1 MAVVARFYSPQEK
14 PFAVGERAL
23 LSEKAR
29 HHAGRVIRAVA
40 GDTVA
45 LFDGSGEVAA
55 GPIAFEGKDA
65 WITVHS
71 IERPQTESPAH
82 MTLIQA
88 MVSNEKIDFI
98 VEKAVEAGISRI
110 ILVPAARSVT
120 KLAGERLEKRLTRW
134 NDIAVAACEQC
145 GRNVVPVI
153 EALPSLNTALTD
165 VKAGCRWFMHPGESD
180 ALTVKK
186 DCRSFA
192 FAVGPEGG
200 FRRKKSKRLRKQAGS
215 ALFWA
220 PASYVRKPRPWL
232 PPAPSIPFSGTTA
245 SARLNLSD
253 KCEEITPGTRFSGKN
268 PVARAGFLSERQ
280 NLRPLNL
287 SLCGQKQP
295 ALCHKDATRIA
306 AVAAKVCR
314 SDVVL
319 ERFFHG
325 ALLCEVVCQNFR
337 SHGHIGPHVKQ
348 GLFSAVVLKL
358 FAVRGNVHLHK
369 AYGTGFTHRALV
381 KAGFDR
387 NNRKDEQWIK
397 VKLFTKPHGFVH
409 NRAGFEFGL
418 MPQPG
423 NALGQADADDVDALL
438 CREKPR
444 WRLNKALCR
453 RNFCF

>member
-134 NDIAVAACEQC
+134 NDISVAACEQC

-180 ALTVKK
+180 ALT
-186 DCRSFA
+186 
-192 FAVGPEGG
+192 
-200 FRRKKSKRLRKQAGS
+200 Q
-215 ALFWA
+215 
-220 PASYVRKPRPWL
+220 
-232 PPAPSIPFSGTTA
+232 
-245 SARLNLSD
+245 
-253 KCEEITPGTRFSGKN
+253 
-268 PVARAGFLSERQ
+268 
-280 NLRPLNL
+280 
-287 SLCGQKQP
+287 LC
-295 ALCHKDATRIA
+295 
-306 AVAAKVCR
+306 
-314 SDVVL
+314 
-319 ERFFHG
+319 
-325 ALLCEVVCQNFR
+325 
-337 SHGHIGPHVKQ
+337 
-348 GLFSAVVLKL
+348 
-358 FAVRGNVHLHK
+358 
-369 AYGTGFTHRALV
+369 
-381 KAGFDR
+381 
-387 NNRKDEQWIK
+387 
-397 VKLFTKPHGFVH
+397 
-409 NRAGFEFGL
+409 
-418 MPQPG
+418 
-423 NALGQADADDVDALL
+423 L
-438 CREKPR
+438 CRGP
-444 WRLNKALCR
+444 
-453 RNFCF
+453 

>member
-1 MAVVARFYSPQEK
+1 MAVVARFYSPQEN

-200 FRRKKSKRLRKQAGS
+200 FS
-215 ALFWA
+215 
-220 PASYVRKPRPWL
+220 P
-232 PPAPSIPFSGTTA
+232 
-245 SARLNLSD
+245 
-253 KCEEITPGTRFSGKN
+253 EEIK
-268 PVARAGFLSERQ
+268 AAQEAGWQYAVLGPRV
-280 NLRPLNL
+280 LRTETA
-287 SLCGQKQP
+287 
-295 ALCHKDATRIA
+295 ALAAACAVNTLFGDYRI
-306 AVAAKVCR
+306 
-314 SDVVL
+314 
-319 ERFFHG
+319 
-325 ALLCEVVCQNFR
+325 
-337 SHGHIGPHVKQ
+337 
-348 GLFSAVVLKL
+348 SAS
-358 FAVRGNVHLHK
+358 
-369 AYGTGFTHRALV
+369 
-381 KAGFDR
+381 
-387 NNRKDEQWIK
+387 
-397 VKLFTKPHGFVH
+397 
-409 NRAGFEFGL
+409 
-418 MPQPG
+418 
-423 NALGQADADDVDALL
+423 
-438 CREKPR
+438 
-444 WRLNKALCR
+444 
-453 RNFCF
+453 